1 MGVKANATD
10 AAAAWASGMSAA
22 GPKYTAGVQNVKTA
36 PGVLAAASADTWAN
50 NVAMA
55 KQKFA
60 AKVGAV
66 SLSAWQ
72 NAAVT
77 KGAPRLASGAQA
89 AQPKMQAF
97 MTNFIPFLSNTV
109 NSLPARGTFETNVN
123 RLTTYINAVH
133 AAKGTF

>member
-1 MGVKANATD
+1 MSVKANAND
-10 AAAAWASGMSAA
+10 AAAAWATGMSAA
-22 GPKYTAGVQNVKTA
+22 GPKYTAGVQGVKTA
-36 PGVLAAASADTWAN
+36 PGALAAASADTWAN

-66 SLSAWQ
+66 SREAWI

-97 MTNFIPFLSNTV
+97 MGKFIPQLSNIV
-109 NSLPARGTFETNVN
+109 DNLPARGTFETNVN

-133 AAKGTF
+133 ATKGSY